1 MNAEFAH
8 DIGAMH
14 AHCVVTEIEL
24 ARNFFVRFS
33 VYDQLQDLK
42 LPRSQFAVSP
52 AYCLGRLGYLWSEQK
67 FTRGNLL
74 DRLRRV
80 DC

>member
-1 MNAEFAH
+1 MNAESAH
-8 DIGAMH
+8 DIGPVY
-14 AHCVVTEIEL
+14 AHRVVTEIEL
-24 ARNFFVRFS
+24 ARDFFVRVS
-33 VYDQLQDLK
+33 VYGQLQDLK